1 VTLPL
6 TAGLRPLPRTIPPY
20 RNEVLSSYLC
30 RLALANRLDP
40 DALRVHLTG
49 QTRKTA
55 AVPAERLAVLCG
67 RPAAALRHAIPELT
81 TPGDSANPG
90 GSPPGRTLGLA
101 CQLCAVA
108 RTAHDQVWCWRG
120 DEEVVCHRHRR
131 WTGGGPGG
139 RAFRQ
144 PDLSTQPDIVRAHTR
159 HRRLVRRHGRQA
171 AAVAFTAAAAIC
183 RTWHRSKSMT
193 TTITGS

>member
-1 VTLPL
+1 MTLPL

-131 WTGGGPGG
+131 WTGGPGG

-171 AAVAFTAAAAIC
+171 AADAFTAAAAIC